1 MKALE
6 FKYNF
11 RISLSALF
19 LVLINPSVS
28 SQELED
34 YIIQLEQVMSQRTE
48 FDQLKENRI
57 NQLIKKKSSISSAY
71 DSYKIN
77 DKIYDEYEFYN
88 FDNALGYIE
97 KNLYLATQLEDILLL
112 DKARLKMGLLL
123 VNTGR
128 YKEAIDILSEIKKD
142 SIPKILLKN
151 YFIAFSEGYSG
162 LAFNTT
168 VSESKSNYTQLYLV
182 YRDSLYSRLDA
193 NSEEVLRA
201 KEKDLR
207 DIRSLK
213 MAFIINDKRLSKA
226 RKNSRRYSLITFERS
241 LLYELEGDVENQK
254 INLIS
259 SAISDIKAS
268 VKDNAS
274 MATLANI
281 LFNEG
286 DIDRAYSLINFSYGD
301 AEFFNSNLRYIN
313 IANDMPLISKS
324 YEQKTVKQKKRLQT
338 LLFYITILSFFLVL
352 ALYIIYKQVL
362 KVSQARN
369 ELKLMNEDLMSLN
382 VKLSEVDR
390 IKENYIGSFLNLYSE
405 YISKLDV
412 YRKQVSKYVKNNQ
425 MNALLKLSESKQ
437 MIDEELEIF
446 NKNFDNSFLH
456 LHPDFVDSINKLLE
470 DDKRVVVSE
479 SNKLNTEL
487 RILALIKLGITSSSK
502 IAKILRYSVN
512 TIYNYRAALKN
523 AAKDKSTFEDLVK
536 KIN

>member
-48 FDQLKENRI
+48 LDQLKENRI
-57 NQLIKKKSSISSAY
+57 NSLIKKKSSISSAY

-97 KNLYLATQLEDILLL
+97 KNLYLATQLEDNLLL

-128 YKEAIDILSEIKKD
+128 HKEAIDILSEIKKD
-142 SIPKILLKN
+142 SLPKILLKN

-286 DIDRAYSLINFSYGD
+286 DIDRAYSLINFSYD
-301 AEFFNSNLRYIN
+301 DSEFFNSNLRYIN

-512 TIYNYRAALKN
+512 TIYNYRSALKN
-523 AAKDKSTFEDLVK
+523 DAKDKSTFEDLVK

>member
-57 NQLIKKKSSISSAY
+57 NSLIKKKSSISSAY

-97 KNLYLATQLEDILLL
+97 KNLYLATQLEDNLLL

-142 SIPKILLKN
+142 SLPKILLKN

-286 DIDRAYSLINFSYGD
+286 DIDRAYSLINFSYDD

-313 IANDMPLISKS
+313 IANDLPLISKS

>member
-57 NQLIKKKSSISSAY
+57 NSLIKKKSSISSAY